1 MRQSSLGTALD
12 TLMVRSYDM
21 RAAVE
26 RRVATDTTEG
36 EWEEVIHNM
45 MCTVQ
50 DQSARDRQAVSGRS
64 ADASYMHPI
73 THIAYCDDDDDLSI
87 GHRLVM
93 SWRMRDRRRLLRR
106 AQYRWTRVVE
116 SEMYLVLGKHRV
128 SGLPEPHNQVRL
140 DLWQMTPTR

>member
-36 EWEEVIHNM
+36 EWEETIHNLL
-45 MCTVQ
+45 CTVQ
-50 DQSARDRQAVSGRS
+50 DQSARDRQATEAVYS
-64 ADASYMHPI
+64 HPV

-93 SWRMRDRRRLLRR
+93 SWRMRDRRRLLRHTL
-106 AQYRWTRVVE
+106 RWTRVAE
-116 SEMYLVLGKHRV
+116 SEMYLVLGKHKV

>member
-12 TLMVRSYDM
+12 ALMVRSYDM
-21 RAAVE
+21 RASVE

-36 EWEEVIHNM
+36 EWEETIHNLL
-45 MCTVQ
+45 CTVQ
-50 DQSARDRQAVSGRS
+50 DQSARDRQATEAVYS
-64 ADASYMHPI
+64 HPV
-73 THIAYCDDDDDLSI
+73 THIAYCDDDDDLGI

-93 SWRMRDRRRLLRR
+93 SWRMRDRRRLLRHTL
-106 AQYRWTRVVE
+106 RWTRVAE
-116 SEMYLVLGKHRV
+116 SEMYLVLGKHKV

>member
-21 RAAVE
+21 RASVE

-36 EWEEVIHNM
+36 EWEETIHNLL
-45 MCTVQ
+45 CTVQ
-50 DQSARDRQAVSGRS
+50 DQAARDRQATEAVYS
-64 ADASYMHPI
+64 HPV

-93 SWRMRDRRRLLRR
+93 SWRMRDRRRLLRHTL
-106 AQYRWTRVVE
+106 RWTRVAE
-116 SEMYLVLGKHRV
+116 SEMYLVLGKHKV

>member
-12 TLMVRSYDM
+12 ALMVRSYDM
-21 RAAVE
+21 RASVE
-26 RRVATDTTEG
+26 RRVATDAGES
-36 EWEEVIHNM
+36 EWEQSIHNLL
-45 MCTVQ
+45 CTVQ
-50 DQSARDRQAVSGRS
+50 DQSARDRQATEAVYS
-64 ADASYMHPI
+64 HPV

-93 SWRMRDRRRLLRR
+93 SWRMRDSRRMLRR
-106 AQYRWTRVVE
+106 AQHRWTRVVE
-116 SEMYLVLGKHRV
+116 SEMYLVLGKHKV

>member
-50 DQSARDRQAVSGRS
+50 DQSARDRQATEAVYS
-64 ADASYMHPI
+64 HPV

-93 SWRMRDRRRLLRR
+93 SWRMLDRRRLLRHTL
-106 AQYRWTRVVE
+106 RWTRVAE

>member
-21 RAAVE
+21 RARVE
-26 RRVATDTTEG
+26 QRVATDAGES
-36 EWEEVIHNM
+36 EWEQSIHNLL
-45 MCTVQ
+45 CTVQ
-50 DQSARDRQAVSGRS
+50 DQSARDRQATEAVYS
-64 ADASYMHPI
+64 HPV

-87 GHRLVM
+87 GDRLVM
-93 SWRMRDRRRLLRR
+93 TWRMLDSRRMLRR
-106 AQYRWTRVVE
+106 AQHRWTRVVE

-128 SGLPEPHNQVRL
+128 SGLPEPHNQVQL

>member
-21 RAAVE
+21 RARVE
-26 RRVATDTTEG
+26 QRVATDTTEG
-36 EWEEVIHNM
+36 EWEETIHNLL
-45 MCTVQ
+45 CTVQ
-50 DQSARDRQAVSGRS
+50 DQSARDRQATEAVYS
-64 ADASYMHPI
+64 HPV

-87 GHRLVM
+87 GDRLVM
-93 SWRMRDRRRLLRR
+93 TWRMRDNRRMLRR

-128 SGLPEPHNQVRL
+128 SGLPEPHNQVQL

>member
-21 RAAVE
+21 RASVE

-36 EWEEVIHNM
+36 EWEETIHNLL
-45 MCTVQ
+45 CTVQ
-50 DQSARDRQAVSGRS
+50 DQSARDRQATEAVYS
-64 ADASYMHPI
+64 HPV

-93 SWRMRDRRRLLRR
+93 SWRMRDRRRLLRHTL
-106 AQYRWTRVVE
+106 RWTRVAE
-116 SEMYLVLGKHRV
+116 SEMYLVLGKHKV

>member
-21 RAAVE
+21 RASVE

-36 EWEEVIHNM
+36 KWEETINNLL
-45 MCTVQ
+45 CTVQ
-50 DQSARDRQAVSGRS
+50 DQSARDRQATEAVYS
-64 ADASYMHPI
+64 HPV

-93 SWRMRDRRRLLRR
+93 TWRMRDRRRLLRHTL
-106 AQYRWTRVVE
+106 RWTRVAE
-116 SEMYLVLGKHRV
+116 SEMYLVLGKSRV